1 LDQQELRQ
9 AGLKVT
15 LPRVKVLEILHQHQ
29 GSENRQHLTAED
41 IYRELIDSGSQIGLA
56 TVYRV
61 LSQFE
66 EAGLVHRHHFEGGQ
80 AMFELAEGRHHD
92 HIVCVQCGKIEEFVD
107 DVIENRQRRI
117 AQQRDF
123 DLRNHSLVLYAD
135 CLRCDKEE
143 HGKDAK
149 DDEESTPQK

>member
-1 LDQQELRQ
+1 MILRLSAGDAELDQQQLRN

-29 GSENRQHLTAED
+29 GSENHQHLTAED

-66 EAGLVHRHHFEGGQ
+66 EAGLVDRHHFEGGQ
-80 AMFELAEGRHHD
+80 AIFELAQGRHHD

-107 DVIENRQRRI
+107 DVIEDRQQRI
-117 AQQRDF
+117 AKQRDF
-123 DLRNHSLVLYAD
+123 DLRNHSLVLYAN
-135 CLRCDKEE
+135 CLSCDK
-143 HGKDAK
+143 KDTKK
-149 DDEESTPQK
+149 D

>member
-1 LDQQELRQ
+1 MDQQQLRN

-15 LPRVKVLEILHQHQ
+15 LPRVKVLEILHSHQ
-29 GSENRQHLTAED
+29 AGEEHEHLTAED

-80 AMFELAEGRHHD
+80 AMFELAEGKHHD

-107 DVIENRQRRI
+107 DVIEDRQQKI
-117 AQQRDF
+117 ANQRDF
-123 DLRNHSLVLYAD
+123 DLRDHSLVLYAN
-135 CLRCDKEE
+135 CLRCDK
-143 HGKDAK
+143 
-149 DDEESTPQK
+149 DEQEKRKKKA

>member
-1 LDQQELRQ
+1 LDQQQLRN

-29 GSENRQHLTAED
+29 GGEKHQHLTAED

-66 EAGLVHRHHFEGGQ
+66 EAGLVDRHHFEGGQ
-80 AMFELAEGRHHD
+80 AMFELAQGRHHD

-107 DVIENRQRRI
+107 DVIEDRQQRI
-117 AQQRDF
+117 AKQRDF
-123 DLRNHSLVLYAD
+123 DLRNHSLVLYAN
-135 CLRCDKEE
+135 CLSCDKKE
-143 HGKDAK
+143 
-149 DDEESTPQK
+149 PQED

>member
-1 LDQQELRQ
+1 LDQQQLRS

-29 GSENRQHLTAED
+29 GSENHQHLTAED

-66 EAGLVHRHHFEGGQ
+66 EAGLVDRHHFEGGQ
-80 AMFELAEGRHHD
+80 AMFELAQGRHHD

-107 DVIENRQRRI
+107 DVIEDRQQRI
-117 AQQRDF
+117 AKQRDF
-123 DLRNHSLVLYAD
+123 DLCNHSLVLYAN
-135 CLRCDKEE
+135 CLSCDKKE
-143 HGKDAK
+143 
-149 DDEESTPQK
+149 PQKD

>member
-1 LDQQELRQ
+1 MAQGDAALDHQELRD

-15 LPRVKVLEILHQHQ
+15 LPRVRVLEILQQHE
-29 GSENRQHLTAED
+29 GGEDHQHLTAED

-80 AMFELAEGRHHD
+80 AMFELARGRHHD

-107 DVIENRQRRI
+107 DVIEDRQQRI
-117 AQQRDF
+117 ARQRDF

-135 CLRCDKEE
+135 CLRCDKEKE
-143 HGKDAK
+143 K
-149 DDEESTPQK
+149 DDS